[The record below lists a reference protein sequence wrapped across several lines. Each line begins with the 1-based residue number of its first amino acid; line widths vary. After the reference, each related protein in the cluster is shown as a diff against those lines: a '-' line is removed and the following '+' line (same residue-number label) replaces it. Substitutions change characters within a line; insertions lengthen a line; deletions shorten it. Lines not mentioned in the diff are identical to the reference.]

1 MPIPAVTSSA
11 VLLLTVLPGAVLPL
25 LAQVPEIVQMDRM
38 ADPSK
43 LEDWLHTGGAWLG
56 VVLIAL
62 IANLIAKK
70 IIVRGVSALVKHTQT
85 TWDDLLVEHHVL
97 ERLSHL
103 APALVIFIAVPLLL
117 KEPEDQLYAQYL
129 LRAANVWMIIAGART
144 FHALIESLVELGQRS
159 DSTKAK
165 PLRSYA
171 QVAELLI
178 WIAAA
183 ILSVSIIMQR
193 SPTAL
198 LTGLGAMTAIILLVF
213 KDSILGFLAS
223 LRLTS
228 NDMLRVGDWVEVP
241 KYGADGD
248 VIDIGLHTVKVQNW
262 DKTISMIP
270 THAFM
275 SDTFKNWRGMA
286 ESGGRRI
293 KRSLHLDMTSVRFLE
308 DADLER
314 LGRIQ
319 ALKPY
324 LDARAKEV
332 DDWNRSKD
340 VNGDSPVN
348 GRRLTNVGTF
358 RAYIECYLKELD
370 PIRKDMTFLVRQLAP
385 STEGVPLEIYC
396 FSGEQRWNQFEAI
409 MGDIFDHLMAV
420 VSEFDLRVYQ
430 QPGAADLR
438 SLVEQSVGQSKG

>member
-1 MPIPAVTSSA
+1 MPIPTA
-11 VLLLTVLPGAVLPL
+11 LICLIQIPKQEPLEL
-25 LAQVPEIVQMDRM
+25 LAEVTDK
-38 ADPSK
+38 ADLGSQ
-43 LEDWLHTGGAWLG
+43 DAWLQTGGAWLG
-56 VVLIAL
+56 VLLIAI

-70 IIVRGVSALVKHTQT
+70 VIVRAVSAFVKHTET

-103 APALVIFIAVPLLL
+103 APALVIYVAVPIVL
-117 KEPEDQLYAQYL
+117 KDQDQQLYATYL
-129 LRAANVWMIIAGART
+129 RRFANVWMIIAGARAI
-144 FHALIESLVELGQRS
+144 HALIESLVELGQRS
-159 DSTKAK
+159 DSTRAK

-171 QVAELLI
+171 QVAELVI
-178 WIAAA
+178 WVTAA

-193 SPTAL
+193 SPTVL
-198 LTGLGAMTAIILLVF
+198 LTGLGAMTAILLLVF
-213 KDSILGFLAS
+213 KDSILGFVAS
-223 LRLTS
+223 LRLAS

-248 VIDIGLHTVKVQNW
+248 VVDIGLHTVKVQNW

-275 SDTFKNWRGMA
+275 TDTFKNWRGMT

-293 KRSLHLDMTSVRFLE
+293 KRSLQLDMTSVRFLE

-319 ALKPY
+319 TLKPY

-332 DDWNRSKD
+332 EDWNQSKNVD
-340 VNGDSPVN
+340 GDSPVN
-348 GRRLTNVGTF
+348 GRRLTNIGTF
-358 RAYIECYLKELD
+358 RAYIECYLKELE
-370 PIRKDMTFLVRQLAP
+370 PIREDMTFLVRQLAP

-396 FSGEQRWNQFEAI
+396 FSGEQRWKHYEAI

-420 VSEFDLRVYQ
+420 VREFDLRVYQ

-438 SLVEQSVGQSKG
+438 SLIEQSTAQSAEPSPT